1 MQAFVAVAEAGGF
14 SPAARRLGVSPPVI
28 TRNVAALE
36 EHLGALLFERTT
48 RKVRLTE
55 AGERYLLDCKR
66 LLTEL
71 QDAEQSVSG
80 AHAAPRGLISVTA
93 SVMFGRMFV
102 APIFVDF
109 LRRHP
114 QVSGRMLLSDQI
126 VDLLDERL
134 DVAVRIAKLSDS
146 SLRAI
151 KVGVVRRVVCASPKY
166 LTKHGTPRTPQD
178 LAEHACFVF
187 GAERAT
193 PAWAFEHR
201 GKPLSFRPRAA
212 LLANSSEVGIDAA
225 VHGAGV
231 TRALSY
237 MVASHVHGRRL
248 RVVLEDY
255 EAEPI
260 PVQVIYREGQR
271 AASRVR
277 AFVDFAV
284 ERLRADRG
292 LWLR

>member
-1 MQAFVAVAEAGGF
+1 MQAFVAVAESGGF

-102 APIFVDF
+102 APVFVDF
-109 LRRHP
+109 LARHP

-134 DVAVRIAKLSDS
+134 DVAVRIAKLNDS

-166 LTKHGTPRTPQD
+166 LAKHGTPRTPQD

-187 GAERAT
+187 STERAT

-225 VHGAGV
+225 V
-231 TRALSY
+231 
-237 MVASHVHGRRL
+237 
-248 RVVLEDY
+248 
-255 EAEPI
+255 
-260 PVQVIYREGQR
+260 
-271 AASRVR
+271 
-277 AFVDFAV
+277 
-284 ERLRADRG
+284 RG
-292 LWLR
+292 LGLTR

>member
-1 MQAFVAVAEAGGF
+1 MQAFVAVADAGGF
-14 SPAARRLGVSPPVI
+14 SPAARRLGVSPPVV
-28 TRNVAALE
+28 TRNVSALE

-71 QDAEQSVSG
+71 EDAEQSVSG
-80 AHAAPRGLISVTA
+80 AHTAPRGLLSVTA

-102 APIFVDF
+102 APVFVDF
-109 LRRHP
+109 LRQHP
-114 QVSGRMLLSDQI
+114 QVTGRMLLSDQI

-134 DVAVRIAKLSDS
+134 DIAVRIAKLSDS
-146 SLRAI
+146 SLRAV
-151 KVGVVRRVVCASPKY
+151 KVGAVRRVVCASPKY
-166 LTKHGTPRTPQD
+166 LANHGTPRTPQD
-178 LAEHACFVF
+178 LTEHSCFVF
-187 GAERAT
+187 STERST

-201 GKPLSFRPRAA
+201 GKPLSFRPKAA

-225 VHGAGV
+225 VRGV
-231 TRALSY
+231 GLTRALSY
-237 MVASHVHGRRL
+237 MVATHVHQRRL

-260 PVQVIYREGQR
+260 PVHVIYREGQR